1 MSSSMLLS
9 TGEFARMCNVSRE
22 LLVHY
27 DRIGLLK
34 PKEVTDKGYRYYSL
48 KQLYLF
54 DVIRFFVDAGMSS
67 CEIKEY
73 LGNRST
79 DLFLDTI
86 DASLD
91 KLRAQ
96 RDLLDARIGMMEKMR
111 YLVHRMGGFPKG
123 VPRLSQWDDVWL
135 LSTPASGD
143 RTQEDYARAVSE
155 HSDFC
160 RNTAVTS
167 KFPLGRIVDI
177 PDPHDARDFSY
188 TKIVTWVSKPE
199 RAVCARL
206 LGARTACGCER
217 APLCAAPRAC
227 GRAAARISR
236 RGPSSVLGWAGLCL
250 PLRAQR
256 LSTLHEF
263 VHHRRLRERGDVAQV
278 LCLLGRHLPQDAAH
292 HFATAR
298 LGQRAGELNHVR
310 LRDGPDHAAHVRHE
324 ARLQLVADDGALL
337 YHHEGV
343 DALALHGVRVSH
355 HRHFGNLVA
364 CAHGA
369 LDLGGAGGAQR
380 GDGPAGLPQQ
390 ASLLGLLA
398 GDGIL

>member
-1 MSSSMLLS
+1 MLLS

-73 LGNRST
+73 LENRST

-111 YLVHRMGGFPKG
+111 YLTHRMGGFPKG

-160 RNTAVTS
+160 RNTAGTS

-206 LGARTACGCER
+206 GDRLMCK
-217 APLCAAPRAC
+217 PRGTYAVILHQ
-227 GRAAARISR
+227 G
-236 RGPSSVLGWAGLCL
+236 GTSSAWQSYEKLLAFVRDEGLE
-250 PLRAQR
+250 A
-256 LSTLHEF
+256 
-263 VHHRRLRERGDVAQV
+263 
-278 LCLLGRHLPQDAAH
+278 
-292 HFATAR
+292 
-298 LGQRAGELNHVR
+298 
-310 LRDGPDHAAHVRHE
+310 DGPLYELDVNSY
-324 ARLQLVADDGALL
+324 LMSDSADDYLL
-337 YHHEGV
+337 H
-343 DALALHGVRVSH
+343 VS
-355 HRHFGNLVA
+355 LKVK
-364 CAHGA
+364 
-369 LDLGGAGGAQR
+369 
-380 GDGPAGLPQQ
+380 
-390 ASLLGLLA
+390 
-398 GDGIL
+398 